1 MLSVIK
7 GDNMGKTIVLNLS
20 HINIRGDVLD
30 VGESFGVIYNIAK
43 DIDDEVSVD
52 YIEEE
57 NSEVLKERS
66 YDNCTIFFALS
77 NIWGD
82 SQRERLLQK
91 ISRSIKTGGSIYIWD
106 INKEKT
112 LYAMNGEGVAKSI
125 IRLSEG
131 SEIKSIRYHK
141 DSMYILDSSI
151 GCIYKLGNGNNLS
164 VFNLPKIIWVF
175 LIIFIIA
182 IVLIIV
188 MKFKEKKGQ

>member
-106 INKEKT
+106 INKEIGK
-112 LYAMNGEGVAKSI
+112 LFNNK
-125 IRLSEG
+125 IRVILPSEKINPMTSSG
-131 SEIKSIRYHK
+131 IEETRKILTEQFCIQEEKVWEDIYYIKAR
-141 DSMYILDSSI
+141 
-151 GCIYKLGNGNNLS
+151 
-164 VFNLPKIIWVF
+164 
-175 LIIFIIA
+175 
-182 IVLIIV
+182 
-188 MKFKEKKGQ
+188 KK

>member
-91 ISRSIKTGGSIYIWD
+91 ISRSIKEVNKLIKVGGEIYIWD
-106 INKEKT
+106 INKEIGK
-112 LYAMNGEGVAKSI
+112 LFNNK
-125 IRLSEG
+125 IRVILPSEK
-131 SEIKSIRYHK
+131 IKEFQFKNLNPMTSSGIEETRKILTEQFCIQEEKVWEDIY
-141 DSMYILDSSI
+141 YIKARK
-151 GCIYKLGNGNNLS
+151 KL
-164 VFNLPKIIWVF
+164 
-175 LIIFIIA
+175 
-182 IVLIIV
+182 
-188 MKFKEKKGQ
+188 E

>member
-1 MLSVIK
+1 
-7 GDNMGKTIVLNLS
+7 MGKTIVLNLN
-20 HINIRGDVLD
+20 HINIKGDVLD

-106 INKEKT
+106 INKERGIVFFIILLILIVLSFVIDIIISHKIYKNVTSKYADILTVVNVLT
-112 LYAMNGEGVAKSI
+112 LGLTRPIILFI
-125 IRLSEG
+125 IRNKYS
-131 SEIKSIRYHK
+131 
-141 DSMYILDSSI
+141 
-151 GCIYKLGNGNNLS
+151 
-164 VFNLPKIIWVF
+164 
-175 LIIFIIA
+175 
-182 IVLIIV
+182 
-188 MKFKEKKGQ
+188 KETK

>member
-20 HINIRGDVLD
+20 HINIWGDVLD

-91 ISRSIKTGGSIYIWD
+91 ISRSINTGGSIYIWD
-106 INKEKT
+106 INKEIGK
-112 LYAMNGEGVAKSI
+112 LFNNK
-125 IRLSEG
+125 IRVILPSEK
-131 SEIKSIRYHK
+131 IKEFQFKNLNPMTSSGIEETRKILTEQFCIQEEKVWEDIY
-141 DSMYILDSSI
+141 YI
-151 GCIYKLGNGNNLS
+151 K
-164 VFNLPKIIWVF
+164 
-175 LIIFIIA
+175 A
-182 IVLIIV
+182 R
-188 MKFKEKKGQ
+188 KK